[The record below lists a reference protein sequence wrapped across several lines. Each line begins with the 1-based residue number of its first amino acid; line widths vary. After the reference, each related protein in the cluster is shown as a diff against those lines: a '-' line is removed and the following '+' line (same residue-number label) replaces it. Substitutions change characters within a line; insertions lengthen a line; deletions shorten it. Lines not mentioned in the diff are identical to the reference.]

1 MRTPN
6 RFETNRIESS
16 TFPHSTLLLLL
27 FSYSYYCFFY
37 NITQLSTT
45 EIAKMVSKAW
55 KTLPEEEREKWEEM
69 ARKDKVRYETEKSLY
84 KGPWKVPIN
93 TKTTLSKT
101 TPTKTTP
108 TPTRT
113 RSISSDDCDRDLKI
127 MSSSRLNNIMMKS
140 VVLNTSMDTSTDIIS
155 ESKSLLQLQNTLK
168 MQNKLLQKTLLASKL
183 KVQNTLLQNTSAGLK
198 LFSKGGLSL
207 NPDVFS
213 MSTSLT
219 NNTIVSDDSSVY
231 SIASDSIP
239 TTTTNPTT
247 TPHGYTTKMASDIFS
262 FDCDEFVL
270 PNEITS
276 SSNSNNGQQSA
287 LSAASIIM
295 AHHSNFNNRDSYK
308 QLQQSTSSLL
318 GSSQQQNFTTAADA
332 YYNTNNSNFNG
343 IDCNNRFGNNLN
355 DNDNIDIFALPNNTN
370 VNQHQQQQQHQH
382 NNNNNSFNNTTS
394 SHHFVSSETLLNQ
407 QQQQQPQSSTTINS
421 NFYNNCNNNNN
432 HQDNNQ
438 SYQPQY

>member
-1 MRTPN
+1 
-6 RFETNRIESS
+6 
-16 TFPHSTLLLLL
+16 
-27 FSYSYYCFFY
+27 
-37 NITQLSTT
+37 
-45 EIAKMVSKAW
+45 MVSKAW

-69 ARKDKVRYETEKSLY
+69 ARKDKARYETEKSLY

-127 MSSSRLNNIMMKS
+127 MSSSRLNNIMMNS
-140 VVLNTSMDTSTDIIS
+140 VNTSMDTSTDIIS

-198 LFSKGGLSL
+198 LFSSKGGLSL
-207 NPDVFS
+207 NPDIFS

-239 TTTTNPTT
+239 TTTTNSTT

-276 SSNSNNGQQSA
+276 SSSN
-287 LSAASIIM
+287 
-295 AHHSNFNNRDSYK
+295 
-308 QLQQSTSSLL
+308 
-318 GSSQQQNFTTAADA
+318 
-332 YYNTNNSNFNG
+332 
-343 IDCNNRFGNNLN
+343 
-355 DNDNIDIFALPNNTN
+355 
-370 VNQHQQQQQHQH
+370 
-382 NNNNNSFNNTTS
+382 
-394 SHHFVSSETLLNQ
+394 
-407 QQQQQPQSSTTINS
+407 
-421 NFYNNCNNNNN
+421 
-432 HQDNNQ
+432 
-438 SYQPQY
+438 